1 MRTQWMAKK
10 KAPKIATPEIPLEAK
25 LAPVE
30 GGTPPLAAEKPPGSG
45 AADKPLPLTSKSVP
59 LVEDLMAPEFFAS
72 EAFSISIVQGMVSIA
87 FTSPRYDY
95 SETPSIM
102 KKVVVSRLVMPP
114 AGALNM
120 TVRLFDLLNKNG
132 YGAAPKDPKLRQ

>member
-1 MRTQWMAKK
+1 
-10 KAPKIATPEIPLEAK
+10 
-25 LAPVE
+25 
-30 GGTPPLAAEKPPGSG
+30 
-45 AADKPLPLTSKSVP
+45 
-59 LVEDLMAPEFFAS
+59 
-72 EAFSISIVQGMVSIA
+72 
-87 FTSPRYDY
+87 
-95 SETPSIM
+95 M